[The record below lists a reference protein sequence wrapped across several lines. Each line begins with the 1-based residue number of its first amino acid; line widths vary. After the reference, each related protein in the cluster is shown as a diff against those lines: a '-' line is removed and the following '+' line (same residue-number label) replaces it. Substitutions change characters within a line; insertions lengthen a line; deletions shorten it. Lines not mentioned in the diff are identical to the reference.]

1 MKRNL
6 LQSSLLI
13 QRLDAPL
20 RDLRHQAAQRWA
32 GLSAIGQRT
41 ITICAGLLVLGLSWA
56 LVYEPLQ
63 SSLIKNRLRIEAL
76 GVQATQMRAQAATVQ
91 SIRSMAPVAASAT
104 QTIADVAGLQGVFG
118 SKAVVTIAIPSTPST
133 AAGVATFRVTVDQM
147 PYSVLV
153 DRLEQATGRY
163 RVRVFSMSLTRGSA
177 TNATVAAPATAAT
190 TAATSPVTSTLV
202 SGEIALVDSK

>member
-6 LQSSLLI
+6 LQSTLLI

-20 RDLRHQAAQRWA
+20 RDMRHQAVQRWA

-41 ITICAGLLVLGLSWA
+41 ITISAGLLMLGLSWA

-76 GVQATQMRAQAATVQ
+76 GVQAAQMRAQAATVQ
-91 SIRSMAPVAASAT
+91 SIRSMAPVAAGAT

-133 AAGVATFRVTVDQM
+133 AAGVATFKVTIDQM

-153 DRLEQATGRY
+153 DRPLSRT
-163 RVRVFSMSLTRGSA
+163 RVLDVADARFRNERNCCGSCDCCDYCRHF
-177 TNATVAAPATAAT
+177 
-190 TAATSPVTSTLV
+190 TSDLHIGVR
-202 SGEIALVDSK
+202 